1 MATPDTPAESS
12 VWAGPPVDTDVAPP
26 AKRSGRR
33 RKSKESKEAT
43 AATAAAATAAAATF
57 DPAQP
62 PFGAPADPVPLTQT
76 QLPPPPPAD
85 PAGPAVW
92 KPPVDPVTGAALW
105 EGQAPAE
112 AGMPELATPTKGRAK
127 RKADKAAKAAAAASA
142 AAMAGAVAF
151 DAPPTA
157 DAPPAPG
164 FFGSADPNPTTSQ
177 FDTLG
182 GTPPPGDPGAETTS
196 GTMKEKPP
204 RNTRLLALL
213 FVALLVVIGGI
224 VYFVVKKGNNN
235 TTTTP
240 VTNTPGLSAAAANAA
255 LAATINLHQT
265 DLPAGWVPASTAGQP
280 ARPPVAPAAAQ
291 TQATSALAQCLGTT
305 TATVSG
311 LFAGTVLPGQ
321 SGSASSPVFQ
331 DPTDATI
338 RMYSTTRVMTTAAQ
352 AKALAAPFA
361 SASFL
366 SCYTAYQSSL
376 VSAAVPGSTAS
387 VQAVS
392 LAAPAGVQTFAYL
405 TTLTIPNQGSEIIG
419 QAFMIGGR
427 IESTLEPSTAGVPV
441 PSDAFNSAY
450 TAVSGRVGLA
460 VNK

>member
-1 MATPDTPAESS
+1 
-12 VWAGPPVDTDVAPP
+12 
-26 AKRSGRR
+26 
-33 RKSKESKEAT
+33 
-43 AATAAAATAAAATF
+43 
-57 DPAQP
+57 
-62 PFGAPADPVPLTQT
+62 
-76 QLPPPPPAD
+76 
-85 PAGPAVW
+85 
-92 KPPVDPVTGAALW
+92 
-105 EGQAPAE
+105 
-112 AGMPELATPTKGRAK
+112 
-127 RKADKAAKAAAAASA
+127 
-142 AAMAGAVAF
+142 MAGAVAF
-151 DAPPTA
+151 DAPPST

-164 FFGSADPNPTTSQ
+164 FFGSDDPNPTTSQ
-177 FDTLG
+177 FDTLPG
-182 GTPPPGDPGAETTS
+182 SPPPGDPDAGMATDTV
-196 GTMKEKPP
+196 KDKPP
-204 RNTRLLALL
+204 ARNTRLLALL
-213 FVALLVVIGGI
+213 FVALLVVIAGI
-224 VYFVVKKGNNN
+224 VYFVVKKNNN
-235 TTTTP
+235 TTTTSP
-240 VTNTPGLSAAAANAA
+240 VTNTPGLSAAAASAA

-265 DLPAGWVPASTAGQP
+265 DLPAGWVPAATAGQP

-291 TQATSALAQCLGTT
+291 TQATTALAQCLGTT

-321 SGSASSPVFQ
+321 SGSATSPVFQ

-352 AKALAAPFA
+352 AKALSEPFA
-361 SASFL
+361 SAGFL
-366 SCYTAYQSSL
+366 ACYTAYQSSL

-405 TTLTIPNQGSEIIG
+405 TTLTIPNQGTEIIG

-460 VNK
+460 LDK